1 MGEQKARKE
10 LWMVE
15 DREGDGEKKSF
26 WTRIG
31 VAFENKDGSYSLIL
45 AAFPVN
51 GRIQMRDPLPPRE
64 DDDRGDARAPA
75 RHDNGGGP
83 RGNARR

>member
-1 MGEQKARKE
+1 MDEQKARKE

-15 DREGDGEKKSF
+15 DRGEGNDAKSF

-64 DDDRGDARAPA
+64 VADDPKRDDKRDGY
-75 RHDNGGGP
+75 
-83 RGNARR
+83 RRR

>member
-15 DREGDGEKKSF
+15 DRGEGNDAKSF

-31 VAFENKDGSYSLIL
+31 VAFENRDGSYSLIL
-45 AAFPVN
+45 AAIPVN

-64 DDDRGDARAPA
+64 DGDDRPPA
-75 RHDNGGGP
+75 KDQGG
-83 RGNARR
+83 RRDYARR